1 MAIIETMNNTGKKIL
16 ILGIVIAIAI
26 AGILAFYPT
35 IVAPPTD
42 VPVNNLHKSSLEAN
56 INGFSDTENTIFNDS
71 IYNVVVDKLGMYKS
85 EGFMTEEEI
94 DYQTKA
100 LVQKYLPI
108 FTKLSHAK
116 FRAST
121 WRESDHKD
129 MLNRIA
135 HLRTLKVDYGE
146 TCAVAGS
153 YETDL
158 RRIEQIIS
166 NYKEAKKVAS
176 YSTFY
181 SVSDANTKIQ
191 NAEKYRTME
200 PLSNCTDLTNKLAAV
215 KSNIGNSHYYQVE
228 SKVNEMA
235 NYRNMT
241 EDAFNSLMSTANSKI
256 QEYDSNRSKYGY
268 NAKTTDALK
277 QKAAEYYRS
286 AKEFFTRKEIN
297 ISTNYQWTTMTSPST
312 SYRAYQSSSNYNRH
326 NSDATMSFTIKGYDT
341 FTFYI
346 RSNGEPNF
354 DYVIVGLDKM
364 PTTGDNYKD
373 TKGNAQSGT
382 SLYNYSPVTLNNLTK
397 SRTYTI
403 YVVYHKDGSDN
414 KGTDRGYVL
423 IPYANN

>member
-1 MAIIETMNNTGKKIL
+1 MSNTGKKIL

-56 INGFSDTENTIFNDS
+56 INGFSDTESTIFNDS
-71 IYNVVVDKLGMYKS
+71 IYNVVVDKLEMYKC

-108 FTKLSHAK
+108 FTKLSLAK
-116 FRAST
+116 FGAST
-121 WRESDHKD
+121 WRESDHKA

-146 TCAVAGS
+146 TTAVAGS
-153 YETDL
+153 YEEDL
-158 RRIEQIIS
+158 RKIEQIIS
-166 NYKEAKKVAS
+166 NYKEAKKVAT
-176 YSTFY
+176 YSTFH
-181 SVSDANTKIQ
+181 SVSDANAKIQ
-191 NAEKYRTME
+191 SAEKYRTMS
-200 PLSNCTDLTNKLAAV
+200 PLSNCADLTNKLAAV

-228 SKVNEMA
+228 AKVNEMA

-241 EDAFNSLMSTANSKI
+241 EETFNALMSTTNSKI
-256 QEYDSNRSKYGY
+256 KEYDNNRSKYGS
-268 NAKTTDALK
+268 NAKSTESLK
-277 QKAAEYYRS
+277 QRAADYARN
-286 AKEFFTRKEIN
+286 AKEFFTRKKIN
-297 ISTNYQWTTMTSPST
+297 ISTNYQWTNMTSPST

-382 SLYNYSPVTLNNLTK
+382 SLYNYSAVTLNNLTK
-397 SRTYTI
+397 SKTYTI
-403 YVVYHKDGSDN
+403 YVVYHKDGSN
-414 KGTDRGYVL
+414 NNGTDRGYVL

>member
-1 MAIIETMNNTGKKIL
+1 MSNTGKKIL

-116 FRAST
+116 FGAST
-121 WRESDHKD
+121 WRESDHKA

-146 TCAVAGS
+146 TSAVAGS

-191 NAEKYRTME
+191 NAEKYRTMD

-241 EDAFNSLMSTANSKI
+241 EETFNALMSTTNSKI
-256 QEYDSNRSKYGY
+256 KEYDNNRSKYGS
-268 NAKTTDALK
+268 NAKSTESLK
-277 QKAAEYYRS
+277 QRAADYVRN

-297 ISTNYQWTTMTSPST
+297 ISTNYQWTNMTSPST

-382 SLYNYSPVTLNNLTK
+382 SLYNYSAVTLNNLTK
-397 SRTYTI
+397 SKTYTI
-403 YVVYHKDGSDN
+403 YVVYHKDGSN
-414 KGTDRGYVL
+414 NNGTDRGYVL

>member
-1 MAIIETMNNTGKKIL
+1 MKNTGKKIL
-16 ILGIVIAIAI
+16 ILGIVIAFAI

-35 IVAPPTD
+35 IVAPPVD

-56 INGFSDTENTIFNDS
+56 INGFSETENTAFNDS
-71 IYNVVVDKLGMYKS
+71 IYNVVVDKLALYKS
-85 EGFMTEEEI
+85 EAFMTDEEI

-121 WRESDHKD
+121 WRESDHKA
-129 MLNRIA
+129 MLERIA

-146 TCAVAGS
+146 TSAVAGS

-166 NYKEAKKVAS
+166 NYKEAKKVAT

-191 NAEKYRTME
+191 NAERYRIMD

-241 EDAFNSLMSTANSKI
+241 EESFNSLMSAANSKI
-256 QEYDSNRSKYGY
+256 QEYDNNKSKYGY
-268 NAKTTDALK
+268 GAKTTDALK
-277 QKAAEYYRS
+277 QKAAEYYRN
-286 AKEFFTRKEIN
+286 AKEFYTRKEIN
-297 ISTNYQWTTMTSPST
+297 ITTNYQWTSMISPST
-312 SYRAYQSSSNYNRH
+312 SYRAYQSSSNYNKD
-326 NSDATMSFTIKGYDT
+326 NSEATMYFRFFS
-341 FTFYI
+341 
-346 RSNGEPNF
+346 
-354 DYVIVGLDKM
+354 V
-364 PTTGDNYKD
+364 
-373 TKGNAQSGT
+373 
-382 SLYNYSPVTLNNLTK
+382 
-397 SRTYTI
+397 
-403 YVVYHKDGSDN
+403 
-414 KGTDRGYVL
+414 
-423 IPYANN
+423 

>member
-1 MAIIETMNNTGKKIL
+1 MNNTGKKIL

-121 WRESDHKD
+121 WRESDHKA

-146 TCAVAGS
+146 TTAVAGS
-153 YETDL
+153 YEEDL
-158 RRIEQIIS
+158 RKIEQIIS
-166 NYKEAKKVAS
+166 NYKEAKKVAT
-176 YSTFY
+176 YSTFH
-181 SVSDANTKIQ
+181 SVSDANAKIQ
-191 NAEKYRTME
+191 SAEKYRTMS
-200 PLSNCTDLTNKLAAV
+200 PLSNCADLTNKLAAV

-228 SKVNEMA
+228 AKVNEMA

-241 EDAFNSLMSTANSKI
+241 EETFNALMSTTNSKI
-256 QEYDSNRSKYGY
+256 KEYDNNRSKYGS
-268 NAKTTDALK
+268 NAKSTESLK
-277 QKAAEYYRS
+277 QRAADYARN

-297 ISTNYQWTTMTSPST
+297 ISTNYQWTNMTSPST

-382 SLYNYSPVTLNNLTK
+382 SLYNYSAVTLNNLTK
-397 SRTYTI
+397 SKTYTI
-403 YVVYHKDGSDN
+403 YVVYHKDGSN
-414 KGTDRGYVL
+414 NNGTDRGYVL

>member
-1 MAIIETMNNTGKKIL
+1 MNNTGKKIL

-121 WRESDHKD
+121 WRESDHKA

-146 TCAVAGS
+146 TSAVAGS

-176 YSTFY
+176 YSTFH

-191 NAEKYRTME
+191 NAEKYRTMDY
-200 PLSNCTDLTNKLAAV
+200 LSNCTDLTNKLAAV

-256 QEYDSNRSKYGY
+256 QEYDNNRSKYGY
-268 NAKTTDALK
+268 NAKTTESLK
-277 QKAAEYYRS
+277 QKAAEYYRN

-382 SLYNYSPVTLNNLTK
+382 SLYNYSAVTLNNLTK
-397 SRTYTI
+397 SKTYTI
-403 YVVYHKDGSDN
+403 YVVYHKDGSN
-414 KGTDRGYVL
+414 NNGTDRGYVL

>member
-1 MAIIETMNNTGKKIL
+1 MIMNNTGKKIL

-121 WRESDHKD
+121 WRESDHKA

-146 TCAVAGS
+146 TSAVAGS

-191 NAEKYRTME
+191 NAEKYRTMD

-241 EDAFNSLMSTANSKI
+241 EEAFNSLMSTANSKI
-256 QEYDSNRSKYGY
+256 QEYDNNRSKYGY

-286 AKEFFTRKEIN
+286 AKEFYTRKEIN
-297 ISTNYQWTTMTSPST
+297 ISTNYQWTSMTSPST

-326 NSDATMSFTIKGYDT
+326 SSDATMSFTIKGYDT

>member
-1 MAIIETMNNTGKKIL
+1 MNNTGKKIL

-108 FTKLSHAK
+108 FTKFSHAK

-191 NAEKYRTME
+191 NAEKFRTMD

-241 EDAFNSLMSTANSKI
+241 EESFNSLMSAANSKI
-256 QEYDSNRSKYGY
+256 QEYDGNRSKYGY
-268 NAKTTDALK
+268 NAKTTESLK
-277 QKAAEYYRS
+277 QKAAEYYRN

-382 SLYNYSPVTLNNLTK
+382 SLYNYSAVTLNNLTK
-397 SRTYTI
+397 SKTYTI
-403 YVVYHKDGSDN
+403 YVVYHKDGSN
-414 KGTDRGYVL
+414 NNGTDRGYVL

>member
-1 MAIIETMNNTGKKIL
+1 MNTTGKKIL

-42 VPVNNLHKSSLEAN
+42 VTVNNLHKSSLEAN
-56 INGFSDTENTIFNDS
+56 ISGFSDTENTIFNDS
-71 IYNVVVDKLGMYKS
+71 IYNVVVDKLSLYKS
-85 EGFMTEEEI
+85 EAFMTDEEI

-108 FTKLSHAK
+108 FTKLCHAK
-116 FRAST
+116 FRASN
-121 WRESDHKD
+121 WRESDHKA
-129 MLNRIA
+129 MLERIA

-146 TCAVAGS
+146 TSAVAGS

-158 RRIEQIIS
+158 HRIEQIIS
-166 NYKEAKKVAS
+166 NYKEAKKVAT

-191 NAEKYRTME
+191 NAEKYRTMS

-228 SKVNEMA
+228 AKVNEMA

-241 EDAFNSLMSTANSKI
+241 EEAFNALMSTANSKI

-277 QKAAEYYRS
+277 RRAAEHYRN
-286 AKEFFTRKEIN
+286 AKEFYTRKEIN
-297 ISTNYQWTTMTSPST
+297 ITTNYQWTNISSPSS
-312 SYRAYQSSSNYNRH
+312 SYRAYQSSSNHNRGD
-326 NSDATMSFTIKGYDT
+326 SEATMYFTIKGYDT

-346 RSNGEPNF
+346 RSYGESNH
-354 DYVIVGLDKM
+354 DYVMIGKDSR
-364 PTTGDNYKD
+364 PTTSSNYAN
-373 TKGNAQSGT
+373 TKGSASPGT
-382 SLYNYSPVTLNNLTK
+382 DLYNYKSVTLNNLSK
-397 SRTYTI
+397 SSTYTI
-403 YVVYHKDGSDN
+403 YVIYRKDSTVN
-414 KGTDRGYVL
+414 EGTDRGYVL
-423 IPYANN
+423 IPYEND

>member
-1 MAIIETMNNTGKKIL
+1 MNNTGKKIL

-121 WRESDHKD
+121 WRESDHKA

-146 TCAVAGS
+146 TSAVAGS

-176 YSTFY
+176 YSTFH

-191 NAEKYRTME
+191 NAEKYRTMD

-241 EDAFNSLMSTANSKI
+241 EEAFNSLMSTANSKI
-256 QEYDSNRSKYGY
+256 QEYDNNRSKYGY
-268 NAKTTDALK
+268 NAKTTESIK
-277 QKAAEYYRS
+277 QKAAEYYRN
-286 AKEFFTRKEIN
+286 AKEFFTRN
-297 ISTNYQWTTMTSPST
+297 TSVKI
-312 SYRAYQSSSNYNRH
+312 YRA
-326 NSDATMSFTIKGYDT
+326 
-341 FTFYI
+341 
-346 RSNGEPNF
+346 
-354 DYVIVGLDKM
+354 
-364 PTTGDNYKD
+364 
-373 TKGNAQSGT
+373 
-382 SLYNYSPVTLNNLTK
+382 K
-397 SRTYTI
+397 S
-403 YVVYHKDGSDN
+403 
-414 KGTDRGYVL
+414 
-423 IPYANN
+423 

>member
-1 MAIIETMNNTGKKIL
+1 MNNTGKKIL

-121 WRESDHKD
+121 WRESDHKA
-129 MLNRIA
+129 MLDRIA

-146 TCAVAGS
+146 TSAVAGS

-191 NAEKYRTME
+191 NAEKYRTMD

-241 EDAFNSLMSTANSKI
+241 EEAFNSLMSTANSKI
-256 QEYDSNRSKYGY
+256 QEYDNNRSKYGY

-286 AKEFFTRKEIN
+286 AKEFYTRKEIN
-297 ISTNYQWTTMTSPST
+297 ISTNYQWTSMTSPST

-326 NSDATMSFTIKGYDT
+326 SSDATMSFTIKGYDT

>member
-1 MAIIETMNNTGKKIL
+1 MNNTGKKIL

-121 WRESDHKD
+121 WQESDHKA

-146 TCAVAGS
+146 TSAVAGS

-191 NAEKYRTME
+191 NAEKYRTMD

-241 EDAFNSLMSTANSKI
+241 EEAFNSLMSTANSKI
-256 QEYDSNRSKYGY
+256 QEYDNNRSKYGY

-286 AKEFFTRKEIN
+286 AKEFYTRKEIN
-297 ISTNYQWTTMTSPST
+297 ISTNYQWTSMTSPST

-326 NSDATMSFTIKGYDT
+326 SSDATMSFTIKGYDT

>member
-1 MAIIETMNNTGKKIL
+1 MEITKAMNNTGKKIL

-26 AGILAFYPT
+26 AGIFAFYPT

-85 EGFMTEEEI
+85 EGFMTEGEI

-121 WRESDHKD
+121 WRESDHKE

-146 TCAVAGS
+146 TSAVAGS

-158 RRIEQIIS
+158 SRIEQIIS

-191 NAEKYRTME
+191 NAEKYRTMD

-241 EDAFNSLMSTANSKI
+241 EEAFNSLMSTANSKI
-256 QEYDSNRSKYGY
+256 QEYDNNRSKYGY
-268 NAKTTDALK
+268 NARTTDVLK
-277 QKAAEYYRS
+277 QKAANYYRN
-286 AKEFFTRKEIN
+286 AKEYFTRKEIDITTSFQW
-297 ISTNYQWTTMTSPST
+297 ISMSSPNT
-312 SYRAYQSSSNYNRH
+312 SYRAYQSSSNYHEDNK
-326 NSDATMSFTIKGYDT
+326 DATMYFTIKGYDT

-346 RSNGEPNF
+346 RSNGEADH
-354 DYVIVGLDKM
+354 DYVMVDINSR
-364 PTTGDNYKD
+364 PTTASNYMNTKGGASYGTAFYNYK
-373 TKGNAQSGT
+373 A
-382 SLYNYSPVTLNNLTK
+382 VTFNNLNK
-397 SRTYTI
+397 SSTYTI
-403 YVVYHKDGSDN
+403 YVVYHKDASIN

>member
-1 MAIIETMNNTGKKIL
+1 MNNTGKKIL

-121 WRESDHKD
+121 WRESDHKA
-129 MLNRIA
+129 MLDRIA

-146 TCAVAGS
+146 TSAVAGS

-166 NYKEAKKVAS
+166 NYKEAKKLAS

-191 NAEKYRTME
+191 NAEKYRTMD

-241 EDAFNSLMSTANSKI
+241 EEAFNSLMSTANSKI
-256 QEYDSNRSKYGY
+256 QEYDNNRSKYGY

-286 AKEFFTRKEIN
+286 AKEFYTRKEIN
-297 ISTNYQWTTMTSPST
+297 ISTNYQWTSMTSPST

-326 NSDATMSFTIKGYDT
+326 SSDAIMSFTIKGYDT

>member
-1 MAIIETMNNTGKKIL
+1 MNNTGKKIL

-42 VPVNNLHKSSLEAN
+42 VSVNNLHKSSLETN
-56 INGFSDTENTIFNDS
+56 LNGFSDTENTIFNDS

-100 LVQKYLPI
+100 LIQKYLPI
-108 FTKLSHAK
+108 FTKLCHAK

-121 WRESDHKD
+121 WRESDHKE

-146 TCAVAGS
+146 TSAVAGS

-191 NAEKYRTME
+191 NAEKYRNMD

-241 EDAFNSLMSTANSKI
+241 EETFNALMSTTNSKI
-256 QEYDSNRSKYGY
+256 KEYDNNRSKYGS
-268 NAKTTDALK
+268 NAKSTESLK
-277 QKAAEYYRS
+277 QRAADYARN

-297 ISTNYQWTTMTSPST
+297 ISTNYQWTNMTSPST

-382 SLYNYSPVTLNNLTK
+382 SLYNYSAVTLNNLTK
-397 SRTYTI
+397 SKTYTI
-403 YVVYHKDGSDN
+403 YVVYHKDGSN
-414 KGTDRGYVL
+414 NNGTDRGYVL

>member
-1 MAIIETMNNTGKKIL
+1 MSNTGKKIL
-16 ILGIVIAIAI
+16 ILGIAIAI

-116 FRAST
+116 FGAST
-121 WRESDHKD
+121 WRESDHKA

-146 TCAVAGS
+146 TSAVAGS

-191 NAEKYRTME
+191 NAEKYRTMD

-241 EDAFNSLMSTANSKI
+241 EETFNALMSTTNSKI
-256 QEYDSNRSKYGY
+256 KEYDNNRSKYGS
-268 NAKTTDALK
+268 NAKSTESLK
-277 QKAAEYYRS
+277 QRAADYARN

-297 ISTNYQWTTMTSPST
+297 ISTNYQWTNMTSPST

-382 SLYNYSPVTLNNLTK
+382 SLYNYSAVTLNNLTK
-397 SRTYTI
+397 SKTYTI
-403 YVVYHKDGSDN
+403 YVVYHKDGSN
-414 KGTDRGYVL
+414 NNGTDRGYVL